1 MDQQF
6 RLQGID
12 FEWDQEKA
20 FSNQQKHG
28 ISFQTAC
35 ELFFDPFVMAFDD
48 EIIDGEE
55 RLSAVGLTKN
65 WQVLYVVYVWR
76 GDAIRLISARL
87 ATSHERK
94 IYEHGTT

>member
-28 ISFQTAC
+28 ISFQNAC
-35 ELFFDPFVMAFDD
+35 GVFFDPFVMSLED
-48 EIIDGEE
+48 EIIEGEE
-55 RLSAVGLTKN
+55 RSSVVGVTTD
-65 WQVLYVVYVWR
+65 WQILYVVYVWR
-76 GDAIRLISARL
+76 GDVIRLISARL

-94 IYEHGTT
+94 IYESRST